1 MIIKKTSI
9 IKNQILMIGLSDM
22 YSNSITHNNGIDY
35 DVRYQYK
42 IFVFDMIADKTNVS
56 GNPIQGF
63 DAILSN
69 FETLECVH
77 KSGLTEHDF
86 EKMFNLDWNI
96 LEYKFN

>member
-1 MIIKKTSI
+1 MDIKKTCI
-9 IKNQILMIGLSDM
+9 IKNKILIVGLSHM
-22 YSNSITHNNGIDY
+22 YATDITHNNGIDY
-35 DVRYQYK
+35 DVAYQYK
-42 IFVFDMIADKTNVS
+42 IFVLDMVLDKYDVS

>member
-1 MIIKKTSI
+1 
-9 IKNQILMIGLSDM
+9 
-22 YSNSITHNNGIDY
+22 
-35 DVRYQYK
+35 
-42 IFVFDMIADKTNVS
+42 
-56 GNPIQGF
+56 
-63 DAILSN
+63 DAISSN